1 LARKVCPLIFN
12 EGLVCNLPT
21 GARQEKL
28 SAVLAFDKFVNNVKA
43 HAIMARAFAFYFKG
57 NHFN

>member
-1 LARKVCPLIFN
+1 VPSAPIIREKLKFN
-12 EGLVCNLPT
+12 IYS
-21 GARQEKL
+21 QEKL

-57 NHFN
+57 IHLN